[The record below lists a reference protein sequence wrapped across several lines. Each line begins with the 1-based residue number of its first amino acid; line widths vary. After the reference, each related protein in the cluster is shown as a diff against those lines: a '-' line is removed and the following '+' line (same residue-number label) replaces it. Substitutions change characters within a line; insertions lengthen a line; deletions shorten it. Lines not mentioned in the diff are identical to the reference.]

1 MKVRRATASD
11 AAAVAALWT
20 EAYSDDPR
28 GGRMTPYAPA
38 EARAAAEAGELLV
51 AEDDFGLVGV
61 VVLYEGGV
69 RDGQFARSDEVEL
82 SRLAV
87 AKRHRRQGLG
97 KRLVQTCLTA
107 ANQRGA
113 RALVLWSQR
122 HQTEAHD
129 LYKNLGFDRAPDRDE
144 DGKEGLRLVFTRR
157 L

>member
-1 MKVRRATASD
+1 
-11 AAAVAALWT
+11 
-20 EAYSDDPR
+20 
-28 GGRMTPYAPA
+28 MTPHVLA

-51 AEDDFGLVGV
+51 AEDDLGLAGV

-69 RDGQFARSDEVEL
+69 REGQFARSGELEL

-97 KRLVQTCLTA
+97 KQLVQTSLTV
-107 ANQRGA
+107 ANPRGA
-113 RALVLWSQR
+113 RALALWSQR

-129 LYKNLGFDRAPDRDE
+129 LYKSLGFDRAPDRDE
-144 DGKEGLRLVFTRR
+144 EGLRLIFIRR

>member
-1 MKVRRATASD
+1 MKVRGGTASD

-38 EARAAAEAGELLV
+38 EARAAAEAGEVLV
-51 AEDDFGLVGV
+51 AEDDLGLAGV
-61 VVLYEGGV
+61 VILYEGGV
-69 RDGQFARSDEVEL
+69 REGQFARSGEVEL

-87 AKRHRRQGLG
+87 ANSHRRQGLG
-97 KRLVQTCLTA
+97 KRLVQACLTA

-122 HQTEAHD
+122 HQAEAHN
-129 LYKNLGFDRAPDRDE
+129 LYKSLGFNRSPGRDAE
-144 DGKEGLRLVFTRR
+144 GKEGLRLVFIRR

>member
-1 MKVRRATASD
+1 MKVRRATTSD

-20 EAYSDDPR
+20 EAYSDDLR
-28 GGRMTPYAPA
+28 GGRMTPYACA
-38 EARAAAEAGELLV
+38 EVQAAAEAGEVLV
-51 AEDDFGLVGV
+51 AEDDFGLAGV

-69 RDGQFARSDEVEL
+69 RKGQFARSGEVEL

-97 KRLVQTCLTA
+97 KQLVQTCLTA
-107 ANQRGA
+107 ANQQGA

-129 LYKNLGFDRAPDRDE
+129 LYKSLGFGRAPDRDE
-144 DGKEGLRLVFTRR
+144 EGWEGLRLVFIRR